1 MSRTIREV
9 LRKSLYLAVAATVA
23 FLIFSLAIWL
33 RNLPFLKE
41 VIVSPAFTIPDKML
55 LFVRFLGG
63 IATNVAPFSATL
75 IIIMSALF
83 GMNISLMVYYFVK
96 RRDIPK
102 KESVGAAGAFA
113 SGLLG
118 VGCASCGSF
127 LLGSILASFGASG
140 LITVLPLRG
149 EEFSIL
155 AIVLLGLSIDWISKS
170 IQSSRVCYTGY
181 STHKRSRS
189 PGNES

>member
-1 MSRTIREV
+1 MV
-9 LRKSLYLAVAATVA
+9 LRTLKEVFRNCRYALVA
-23 FLIFSLAIWL
+23 LIFAFAIFSFSLWL
-33 RNLPFLKE
+33 RNLPLLGNIISSSAFSFL
-41 VIVSPAFTIPDKML
+41 DKVT
-55 LFVRFLGG
+55 LFVKFLGG
-63 IATNVAPFSATL
+63 IATNVTPFSAAL
-75 IIIMSALF
+75 IIVMSVLF
-83 GMNISLMVYYFVK
+83 GLNASLILYYLVK

-102 KESVGAAGAFA
+102 KEGVGAAGAFA

-170 IQSSRVCYTGY
+170 IQSSRVCGI
-181 STHKRSRS
+181 K
-189 PGNES
+189 